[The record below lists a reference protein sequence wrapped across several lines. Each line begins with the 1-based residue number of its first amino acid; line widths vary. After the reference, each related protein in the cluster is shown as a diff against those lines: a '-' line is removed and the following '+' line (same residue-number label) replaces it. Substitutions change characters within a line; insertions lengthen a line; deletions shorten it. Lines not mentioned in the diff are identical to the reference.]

1 MKKNKYNNIILIVGL
16 LLGFFCSFVMKNIV
30 LAIVVFIATFGLVI
44 YRQRAALFASLA
56 ASDYKKGSI
65 EKSFKLYEKAIALK
79 GCPVMAKIIY
89 AYRLINE
96 GRISESVK
104 LLDTLDY
111 EHMSDNERLNYNA
124 TNALC
129 IWKQG
134 GLHRAIE
141 IYEALLNEKDSMLI
155 YETLGYLLLCAK
167 DYEKALDFNLRA
179 AKLYDTNERIKSNL
193 ATSYYYLGDDKI
205 AAKIYKELIEG
216 YVNFPEP
223 YYYYGLLLETQ
234 KKYKGALKYW
244 KIALEKKLSPLYI
257 LTYEEIQCKIDE
269 ISLLI
274 KGEQE

>member
-16 LLGFFCSFVMKNIV
+16 LLGFVCSFVMKNFT
-30 LAIVVFIATFGLVI
+30 LAIVVFIATFGVVI
-44 YRQRAALFASLA
+44 YRQRAALLASLA
-56 ASDYKKGSI
+56 ASDYDKGRI

-79 GCPVMAKIIY
+79 ACPVMAKIIY
-89 AYRLINE
+89 AYRLVNE

-104 LLDTLDY
+104 LLETLDY

-134 GLHRAIE
+134 DLHRAIE

-179 AKLYDTNERIKSNL
+179 AKLYETNERIKSNL
-193 ATSYYYLGDDKI
+193 ATSYYYLKEDKV

-216 YVNFPEP
+216 YANFPEP

-234 KKYKGALKYW
+234 RKYKGAVKYW
-244 KIALEKKLSPLYI
+244 NIALEKKLSPLYI